1 MPGGFEDY
9 IAHFDAAK
17 AAWLELYAAIGD
29 LATKVSRVQQA
40 PGSLAQPTSAAWPTQ
55 DELSGMLQDAEQKS
69 APLAIEFNR
78 LPQAVQLYAPR
89 PGTEKNRASPAVSR
103 HEQAAPSAA

>member
-1 MPGGFEDY
+1 MPAGFEDY
-9 IAHFDAAK
+9 IAHFDPAK
-17 AAWLELYAAIGD
+17 VAWLELYAAIGD

-40 PGSLAQPTSAAWPTQ
+40 PGSLAQATSAPWPTQ
-55 DELSGMLQDAEQKS
+55 DELREMLQDAEQKS

-78 LPQAVQLYAPR
+78 LPQTVQPYAPR

-103 HEQAAPSAA
+103 HEQPASTAA